1 MGWLASP
8 SGFTQLGR
16 LSSGASSYSPSATRL
31 LGHVECGPTGYR
43 ELKVFELVD
52 IKGLVVAVEKLGM
65 VVLRGI
71 AITVL
76 VVVGFLYGFIL
87 G

>member
-1 MGWLASP
+1 M
-8 SGFTQLGR
+8 
-16 LSSGASSYSPSATRL
+16 
-31 LGHVECGPTGYR
+31 
-43 ELKVFELVD
+43 FELVD